1 MTTVFFIIC
10 NLFQVLIIFSFVD
23 KMLTRKY
30 SKKVTIIAWIIGFI
44 VDESLVYFANNMN
57 INTLL
62 YYTVVILI
70 LYFFYNEHIKNKIIV
85 LAFMCVFSMLS
96 ECIVYFV
103 MIAFFEITEKTYLMG
118 SASAKIIECI
128 IIRVVLII
136 KKDKYIVNFNFRLW
150 LSVLV
155 IPMISYA
162 FFIVQLNLNDGFSST
177 LVEVIFYTMFLIINY
192 VAFSMFDDVSQVM
205 LLKSEN
211 KILEKQKE
219 YYIKQNEQ
227 VFALWESMREFRHN
241 ISNQYFSE
249 QTLLREGRYEELDK
263 RYTDMMSYVRSNV
276 YSVRTGIF
284 CIDSLLSYKLSMLK
298 EMNVDIVS
306 EFKLPTD
313 LEIDMNDLT
322 VIVGNL
328 VDNATDA
335 LKEVKSDKKKF
346 KILMFYEMPNLVI
359 KVYNSYEGERKRD
372 SDNNFITTKDNT
384 DMHGIGLKS
393 IKRIV
398 EGYKGIVKFDVKEE
412 LFGVI
417 IHMQL

>member
-1 MTTVFFIIC
+1 
-10 NLFQVLIIFSFVD
+10 
-23 KMLTRKY
+23 
-30 SKKVTIIAWIIGFI
+30 
-44 VDESLVYFANNMN
+44 
-57 INTLL
+57 
-62 YYTVVILI
+62 
-70 LYFFYNEHIKNKIIV
+70 
-85 LAFMCVFSMLS
+85 
-96 ECIVYFV
+96 
-103 MIAFFEITEKTYLMG
+103 MITFFEITDETYILC
-118 SASAKIIECI
+118 SALAKIMECL
-128 IIRVVLII
+128 IIRIVLVI
-136 KKDKYIVNFNFRLW
+136 KKDKYIVNFTYRLW
-150 LSVLV
+150 LSVLT
-155 IPMISYA
+155 IPLISYA
-162 FFIVQLNLNDGFSST
+162 FFFIQLELNEGFENSFI
-177 LVEVIFYTMFLIINY
+177 EVLFYSMILAINY
-192 VAFSMFDDVSQVM
+192 IAFSMFDDVSQVM
-205 LLKSEN
+205 QLKNEKKLLEN
-211 KILEKQKE
+211 QKE

-241 ISNQYFSE
+241 ISNQYFTE

-298 EMNVDIVS
+298 EMNVDIIS
-306 EFKLPTD
+306 EFKLPKD
-313 LEIDMNDLT
+313 LEFDMNDLT